1 MLHGSFTVTR
11 DVNAAPA
18 RVWDAYANVDL
29 RSAWRRLP
37 GPDGVLE
44 LDFRVGGWERLT
56 GTSAATGTV
65 EHIAS
70 HALFLD
76 IVPGER
82 IVSAHEALLDGVRR
96 WVSLIS
102 IEFAPAPG
110 GTRVTHTEQHTF
122 PPGPATAPTIRR
134 TCGAAPSSPSTPSPR
149 WSSGEAGYRRRARR
163 RRTTRTMKTGIT
175 QPKPVPTGPMVTWA
189 T

>member
-1 MLHGSFTVTR
+1 MLHGSFTVAR
-11 DVNAAPA
+11 DIKAAPA
-18 RVWDAYANVDL
+18 LVWDAYADAGL
-29 RSAWRRLP
+29 RSRWRRLP

-56 GTSAATGTV
+56 GTSTATGTV
-65 EHIAS
+65 EAIAS

-76 IVPGER
+76 IVDRER

-102 IEFAPAPG
+102 IGFERPTRAPG
-110 GTRVTHTEQHTF
+110 SRTRSSTRSS
-122 PPGPATAPTIRR
+122 PGPATAATTRP

-149 WSSGEAGYRRRARR
+149 WSRREAPAL
-163 RRTTRTMKTGIT
+163 
-175 QPKPVPTGPMVTWA
+175 GPLSDRGG
-189 T
+189 